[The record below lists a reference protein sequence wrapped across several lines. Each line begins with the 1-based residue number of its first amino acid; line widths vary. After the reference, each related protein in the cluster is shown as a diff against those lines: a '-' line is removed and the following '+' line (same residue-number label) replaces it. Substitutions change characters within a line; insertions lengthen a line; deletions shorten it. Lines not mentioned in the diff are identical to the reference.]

1 MELRQLEYLVAVAE
15 EASFTRAAERLH
27 VAQPGVSAQ
36 VRRLEAELGEALLD
50 RSARTVRPTEVGAAV
65 LPHARAALDAV
76 AAVRLAVDERT
87 GLVRGQVA
95 VGIVS
100 AGAAPFLPDLLA
112 RFHRAHPAVRI
123 TLTEATAERL
133 AAGLV
138 AGELDIAVIAAVG
151 PLPEGLATQVVLDE
165 ALVAAVAHDHPL
177 AGRAA
182 IALADLQEHA
192 LISLPA
198 GTGLRAGLDAA
209 WARAGLRP
217 QIALEAS
224 DPPMLAELAA
234 RGLGVAIVPESIT
247 TARPAELHA
256 IAITGPAL
264 RGRIEL
270 AWRAEGPSSPAA
282 RALIGDARAILAP

>member
-1 MELRQLEYLVAVAE
+1 MELRQLEYLVAVVE

-112 RFHRAHPAVRI
+112 HFHRAHPAVRI
-123 TLTEATAERL
+123 TLTEASAERL

-138 AGELDIAVIAAVG
+138 AGELDLAVIAAVD
-151 PLPEGLATQVVLDE
+151 PLPEGLATGVVFDE

-182 IALADLQEHA
+182 IALADLQDHA

-198 GTGLRAGLDAA
+198 GAGLRAGLDAA
-209 WARAGLRP
+209 WARAGIRP

-247 TARPAELHA
+247 TARPAALHA
-256 IAITGPAL
+256 IAITRPAL

-282 RALIGDARAILAP
+282 RALIGDARAILAR

>member
-76 AAVRLAVDERT
+76 AAVRLAVDEHT